1 MLDRARIWIADYA
14 YAARVNVGATLRHR
28 RVPKARGDK
37 APVLLIPGVYERW
50 QFMRAVGGR
59 LAKRGYAVHVV
70 EPLGRNLSS
79 IPDAAQ
85 MAQDYLDENDL
96 RGVVVVA
103 HSKGGLIAKHMMSFD
118 DPTGRIRGL
127 VAIATPFSGSSLA
140 RYAPTAPLRAF
151 VPTETTLALLTQ
163 QAEANSHIVSIYPDF
178 DPYIPGGS
186 HLEGAHNIQLPVDGH
201 FRLLA
206 DPHVLDAVVEAVE
219 SGFPAGSQQAAPN
232 SPE

>member
-1 MLDRARIWIADYA
+1 MLDRARIWMADYA

-28 RVPKARGDK
+28 RVPRARGDL

-59 LAKRGYAVHVV
+59 LAKRGHAVHVV
-70 EPLGRNLSS
+70 EPLGRNL
-79 IPDAAQ
+79 AAVPEAAA
-85 MAQDYLDENDL
+85 MAQAYLDDNDL
-96 RGVVVVA
+96 RDVVVVA

-118 DPTGRIRGL
+118 DLGGRIRGL

-140 RYAPTAPLRAF
+140 RYAPTRPLRDFDPAHA
-151 VPTETTLALLTQ
+151 TLTLLAE
-163 QAEANSHIVSIYPDF
+163 QAEVNSHIVSIFPEF
-178 DPYIPGGS
+178 DPHIPGGS

-219 SGFPAGSQQAAPN
+219 SGFPRR
-232 SPE
+232 PE